1 MIGDTE
7 EKLVQA
13 AQVNA
18 GGGQKKVDSRARILD
33 YKDQVRETRRK
44 QRLIEKGY

>member
-18 GGGQKKVDSRARILD
+18 NAGPQQIDRRARILD
-33 YKDQVRETRRK
+33 YKDQQRELRRAA
-44 QRLIEKGY
+44 RMLEKGY